1 MWARVGELA
10 LHRVQGFAEKCYAL
24 AQRTMSRRKVR
35 DSCNPRPAWT
45 ENSKM
50 RSRDGFRF
58 RIQSIIE
65 ADSILTSVVL
75 STQEPL
81 KRGLQQIFLI

>member
-1 MWARVGELA
+1 
-10 LHRVQGFAEKCYAL
+10 
-24 AQRTMSRRKVR
+24 
-35 DSCNPRPAWT
+35 
-45 ENSKM
+45 M